1 MKPRQRL
8 SKQRGATLVEVPF
21 ALLWVFLVVFG
32 LTESSRLML
41 AYTTLAEAARAGTR
55 YAIVHGSYR
64 TGSGV
69 DGPSGPGNT
78 ANVEAVV
85 KKVTAAAGLPDTK
98 ITVYDTGT
106 EPMYL
111 DGTNNIGARVR
122 VKVSYP
128 FTSVLPLLAPV
139 SVTIGGISAGVIC
152 Y

>member
-1 MKPRQRL
+1 MNLRQRL
-8 SKQRGATLVEVPF
+8 RQQRGATLVEVPF
-21 ALLWVFLVVFG
+21 ALLWVFLVTFG
-32 LTESSRLML
+32 LVESGRLML
-41 AYTTLAEAARAGTR
+41 AYTTLADAARAGTR

-64 TGSGV
+64 AGSGV

-78 ANVEAVV
+78 TNVEAVV
-85 KKVTAAAGLPDTK
+85 KKVTSAAGLRATNT
-98 ITVYDTGT
+98 TVYDTGA

-128 FTSVLPLLAPV
+128 FTSILPLLAPF
-139 SVTIGGISAGVIC
+139 SVTIGGTSEGIIC

>member
-1 MKPRQRL
+1 MSSRQCL
-8 SKQRGATLVEVPF
+8 SNERGATLLEVPF
-21 ALLWVFLVVFG
+21 ALLWVLLVIFG
-32 LTESSRLML
+32 LTESGRLML

-55 YAIVHGSYR
+55 YAIVHGNYR
-64 TGSGV
+64 TGGGV

-78 ANVEAVV
+78 ANVEAAV
-85 KKVTAAAGLPDTK
+85 KKVTTAAGLPATK

-111 DGTNNIGARVR
+111 DGTNNIGGRVR

-128 FTSVLPLLAPV
+128 FTSVLPLLAPF
-139 SVTIGGISAGVIC
+139 SVTIGGTSEGIIC

>member
-1 MKPRQRL
+1 
-8 SKQRGATLVEVPF
+8 
-21 ALLWVFLVVFG
+21 
-32 LTESSRLML
+32 ML
-41 AYTTLAEAARAGTR
+41 FTPARF
-55 YAIVHGSYR
+55 
-64 TGSGV
+64 
-69 DGPSGPGNT
+69 
-78 ANVEAVV
+78 